1 MQCFHT
7 FLPVLPVKS
16 KVTHAMPSHSPPSS
30 PCQQSSDTCSPFR
43 LSSQFSPLSVSTVT
57 QHMHPLHTLIADLPI
72 LPVNHPHIQPI
83 CGSPCQQSHSICI
96 LFIFSWQFFLFCQQ
110 SHDTGNN
117 FMLPSHFSP
126 LSLSHN
132 MQTLH
137 TVLPLLPT
145 LPVTQH
151 ATTSHCSPTSPHSPC
166 HTTCNHFTL
175 FSHFSPLSLS
185 HNMQPL
191 HTVLPLLPTL
201 PVTQHA
207 TTSHCSPTSPHS
219 PCHTTCNHFTLF
231 SHFSPLSPSRHM
243 QPLHTVLPTLPVT

>member
-16 KVTHAMPSHSPPSS
+16 KVSHAMPSHSPPSS
-30 PCQQSSDTCSPFR
+30 PCQQSSATCNPFR

-57 QHMHPLHTLIADLPI
+57 RHMHPLHTLIADLPS

-83 CGSPCQQSHSICI
+83 CGSPCQQSHSTCI
-96 LFIFSWQFFLFCQQ
+96 VFIFSWQFFLFCQQ

-117 FMLPSHFSP
+117 FMLPSYFSP
-126 LSLSHN
+126 L
-132 MQTLH
+132 
-137 TVLPLLPT
+137 
-145 LPVTQH
+145 
-151 ATTSHCSPTSPHSPC
+151 C

-175 FSHFSPLSLS
+175 FSHFYPLSLS

-201 PVTQHA
+201 PITTHATASHCSPHSPCHMTHA
-207 TTSHCSPTSPHS
+207 TTSHCSSSFPHS
-219 PCHTTCNHFTLF
+219 P
-231 SHFSPLSPSRHM
+231 RHI
-243 QPLHTVLPTLPVT
+243 PLHTVLPTLPVT